1 MNWEAFGAIAEFLGG
16 GAVVVS
22 LIYLALQARQS
33 AQLERSENY
42 GRIVEVIAHAI
53 SKLSTNRDLTELVIA
68 GSVALDEL
76 DETDRV
82 RFSFVMFEIFGNY
95 EFVYEQSREKALPD
109 HVWPHY
115 LQHLEYWASMPG
127 VRDWWK
133 SRRAVFSAGFME
145 AAAGAFE
152 KPGFSKTEAREV
164 WRNF

>member
-1 MNWEAFGAIAEFLGG
+1 MNWEAFGAVAEFVGG

-22 LIYLALQARQS
+22 LIYLALQARQQ

-53 SKLSTNRDLTELVIA
+53 SKLSSSRDLTNLVIS
-68 GSVALDEL
+68 GSVALKEL

-95 EFVYEQSREKALPD
+95 EFVYEQSKENALPD

-115 LQHLEYWASMPG
+115 LQHLEYWATMPG
-127 VRDWWK
+127 VREWWA
-133 SRRAVFSAGFME
+133 SRKATFSSGFME
-145 AAAGAFE
+145 AAAAAFE
-152 KPGFSKTEAREV
+152 KPALSEAEARDV
-164 WRNF
+164 WRKF